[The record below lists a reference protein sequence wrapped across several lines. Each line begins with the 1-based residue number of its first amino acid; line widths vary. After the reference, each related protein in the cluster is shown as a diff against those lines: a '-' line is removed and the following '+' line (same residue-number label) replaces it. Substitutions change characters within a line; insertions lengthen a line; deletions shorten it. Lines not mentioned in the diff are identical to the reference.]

1 VISAPPITAALVSVI
16 RPVTEDAPDV
26 PCPKSSA
33 VDIRRQKT
41 HSSQSD
47 SFLIMSLS
55 PLTKLQISQ
64 LTEFRLLYA
73 NPRRDVNDP
82 DKDILQ
88 SPRTPSTRWGNVL
101 SVDLVTIFRMTEY
114 KFL

>member
-1 VISAPPITAALVSVI
+1 MLVVGSVSVTSAPPITAPLVSVT
-16 RPVTEDAPDV
+16 RPVTADAPVV

-55 PLTKLQISQ
+55 PLTRLQFSQ
-64 LTEFRLLYA
+64 LTEFGLLYA
-73 NPRRDVNDP
+73 NPQTDVNDP
-82 DKDILQ
+82 DKDNLRLAPI
-88 SPRTPSTRWGNVL
+88 RG
-101 SVDLVTIFRMTEY
+101 LVPGCSS
-114 KFL
+114 